1 MEQVEFMQRDLAGVG
16 AVPQPRLIPAHLLA
30 RCRGEHDA
38 WLLCWNL
45 RTVKY
50 TERHAAAL
58 LEISASHFCNI
69 LAGKKYPRW
78 DLAEDFENL
87 CGNRAVS
94 QFHALRIG
102 ATLTFKTSE
111 QIRIEQLESEVE
123 QMRAAA

>member
-1 MEQVEFMQRDLAGVG
+1 MGQRDFGGVSLASE
-16 AVPQPRLIPAHLLA
+16 PRLIAEHLVT

-38 WLLCWNL
+38 WMLCWHM

-69 LAGKKYPRW
+69 LSGKKYPRW
-78 DLAEDFENL
+78 DLRDAFERL

-94 QFHALRIG
+94 QFAALQMGARFIFETAEQHRIRELE
-102 ATLTFKTSE
+102 A
-111 QIRIEQLESEVE
+111 QLEA
-123 QMRAAA
+123 RKAA